1 MKAQPMITVQDV
13 RRSAD
18 WYERVLGFQS
28 AHGGTEYEQLL
39 SDGELVLQ
47 LHDPEGDM
55 NHPPLLGEGEP
66 AGLGV
71 LLWFAVWDFEQAM
84 ARVHAAGITPEVA
97 PYLNRYAMHMEVWLH
112 DPDGYRVVLAGPS
125 AYDKQHEGA
134 SSP

>member
-47 LHDPEGDM
+47 LHDPRG
-55 NHPPLLGEGEP
+55 
-66 AGLGV
+66 
-71 LLWFAVWDFEQAM
+71 
-84 ARVHAAGITPEVA
+84 T
-97 PYLNRYAMHMEVWLH
+97 
-112 DPDGYRVVLAGPS
+112 
-125 AYDKQHEGA
+125 
-134 SSP
+134 